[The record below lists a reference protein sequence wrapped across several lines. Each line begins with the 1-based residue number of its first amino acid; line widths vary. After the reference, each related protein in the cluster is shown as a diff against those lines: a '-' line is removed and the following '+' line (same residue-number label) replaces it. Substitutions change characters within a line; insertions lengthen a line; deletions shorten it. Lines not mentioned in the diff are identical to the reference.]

1 MDLARSTDPAAVE
14 ADPPSSSNAP
24 SSNGLES
31 QPKMETETVPSA
43 SGTSKNYVFKIGIPF

>member
-1 MDLARSTDPAAVE
+1 MDLAKSTDPSAVE

-24 SSNGLES
+24 PSNGLES

-43 SGTSKNYVFKIGIPF
+43 SGTSKNYLFKIGISF